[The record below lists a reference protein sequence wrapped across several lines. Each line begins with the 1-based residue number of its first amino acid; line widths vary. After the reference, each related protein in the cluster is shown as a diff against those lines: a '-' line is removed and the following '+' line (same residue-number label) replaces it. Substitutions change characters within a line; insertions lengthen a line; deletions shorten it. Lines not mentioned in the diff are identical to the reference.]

1 MNEMRENMLKRRENL
16 KRQQQ
21 QNSSNP
27 QNNFNPNSNE
37 SEPSCKMPR
46 LSSTTSF
53 DHGSS
58 GASRKASRWEKDE
71 SNYARRNVNEAQED
85 SSSHGTGNKSRRQ
98 GDWDCNRCNK
108 LQFAF
113 RNTCKFCGIRK
124 EESENMKNDRNQA
137 LKIENGPNIPNS
149 NMNSQNN
156 FTTKSLFQTRED
168 LKNSTGK
175 YFSLITLP
183 KFDTVECFI

>member
-16 KRQQQ
+16 KRQQH

-27 QNNFNPNSNE
+27 QSNINPNSNE
-37 SEPSCKMPR
+37 NEPSCKIPR

-58 GASRKASRWEKDE
+58 GATRKASRWEKDE
-71 SNYARRNVNEAQED
+71 SDYVKRNVKESQEE
-85 SSSHGTGNKSRRQ
+85 SSSHGTGNNSRRQ
-98 GDWDCNRCNK
+98 GDWDCSRCNK

-124 EESENMKNDRNQA
+124 EESENMKDDGKHA
-137 LKIENGPNIPNS
+137 LKNDDGPNRPNS
-149 NMNSQNN
+149 NVNSQNN
-156 FTTKSLFQTRED
+156 FSTKSLFQTRED

-175 YFSLITLP
+175 YFFLNYSS
-183 KFDTVECFI
+183 

>member
-21 QNSSNP
+21 QNTSNP
-27 QNNFNPNSNE
+27 QSNFPPNSNE
-37 SEPSCKMPR
+37 SEPSAKIPR
-46 LSSTTSF
+46 LSSTASF

-58 GASRKASRWEKDE
+58 GASRKTSRWEKDE
-71 SNYARRNVNEAQED
+71 NDYVKRNTKESQEE
-85 SSSHGTGNKSRRQ
+85 SSSHGNGNKSRRQ

-137 LKIENGPNIPNS
+137 LKNEDGPNRPNS
-149 NMNSQNN
+149 DLNSQNS
-156 FTTKSLFQTRED
+156 FSTKSLFQTRED
-168 LKNSTGK
+168 LKNSNGR
-175 YFSLITLP
+175 YI
-183 KFDTVECFI
+183 FIAFFIQNLELL

>member
-21 QNSSNP
+21 QNSSNQQGNFD
-27 QNNFNPNSNE
+27 QNSIN
-37 SEPSCKMPR
+37 SEPSCKIPR
-46 LSSTTSF
+46 LSNTTNF
-53 DHGSS
+53 DHGSY

-71 SNYARRNVNEAQED
+71 SDYEKRNVKESQEE
-85 SSSHGTGNKSRRQ
+85 SSSHGTTNKSRRQ

-124 EESENMKNDRNQA
+124 EDSEKMKNNGNQA
-137 LKIENGPNIPNS
+137 LKNEDGPNRPNS
-149 NMNSQNN
+149 SLNSQNS
-156 FTTKSLFQTRED
+156 FSDRSLFQTRED
-168 LKNSTGK
+168 LKNSTG
-175 YFSLITLP
+175 
-183 KFDTVECFI
+183 